1 MVHLRCMPLDVS
13 RRSPHALFLAGKQH
27 EPDGAAGLH
36 PHLANPARRV
46 NHHHGVDPVVFRA
59 RAQIPRIQMRTQQH
73 DFFRPLAAANLPDH
87 VARFVRPAGLVRQI
101 QAHAHLAGF
110 RQPRQ
115 TRRMLAR
122 YHRDRHGHNSAVDIH
137 GVAIKQAARPRR
149 FEQSCG
155 HLRVAGGFQQWAAV
169 LLNLKFFARRD
180 DSRRHGPQA
189 DLAAAGWCGR
199 SSEC

>member
-1 MVHLRCMPLDVS
+1 
-13 RRSPHALFLAGKQH
+13 LFLAGKQH
-27 EPDGAAGLH
+27 EADGAARLH

-122 YHRDRHGHNSAVDIH
+122 YHRDRHRHNSAVDIH
-137 GVAIKQAARPRR
+137 GGDKASHAAATIRAELRPPARCGRLPTMGRCITKPQILRAARR
-149 FEQSCG
+149 F
-155 HLRVAGGFQQWAAV
+155 
-169 LLNLKFFARRD
+169 
-180 DSRRHGPQA
+180 
-189 DLAAAGWCGR
+189 
-199 SSEC
+199 